1 MSLMQIV
8 KKREKYIMKFQ
19 KELKKFLNIYNHL
32 EEELLKELR
41 AAEIYLGGVYITLKV
56 ILELQ

>member
-1 MSLMQIV
+1 
-8 KKREKYIMKFQ
+8 MKFQ
-19 KELKKFLNIYNHL
+19 KELKKFLNIYKYL